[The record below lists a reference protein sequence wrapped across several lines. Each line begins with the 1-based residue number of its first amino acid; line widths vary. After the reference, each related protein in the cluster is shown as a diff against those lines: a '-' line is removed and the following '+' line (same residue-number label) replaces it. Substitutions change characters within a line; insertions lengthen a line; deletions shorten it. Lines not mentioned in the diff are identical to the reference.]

1 MATIYRAVGALNLS
15 EVVPVMSKQSKS
27 IVQSMTNNPFFTNP
41 INPLLATVSNH
52 LGDLDDAEAKV
63 ELGGKSATSARNLA
77 KKTVKRD
84 MQQLLGFVQATADAD
99 PDQAE
104 AIIRSAGMSV
114 KRITV
119 RQKNKDEARQGD
131 VSGTV
136 ILIAMFAGRRALYQ
150 WQWSSDQKTWTN
162 LPTTFITR
170 TGMSGLTPGM
180 TYAFRYQVD
189 TRAGLNDWSQIV
201 SILVK

>member
-180 TYAFRYQVD
+180 TYCFRSQVD
-189 TRAGLNDWSQIV
+189 TRAGISDWSQV
-201 SILVK
+201 VAILVK